1 MQLPKDSKDSHIGQ
15 LVFYLLGVHLKQL
28 ATAKKKQERVLPILG
43 LYMEGLAVSVCKVI
57 LHQLCHCIRFRYK
70 QSLATSLREENCKLT
85 FYLSDKIQDLN
96 KGVAHAIA
104 VLHKFLA
111 LDHDHFILFM
121 IDIEVFTLYIQYTSI
136 FCCKLMVPMYSV
148 LATATLTLGAN
159 ILLLLF
165 HTNRQTKWRC
175 CTVSTI

>member
-1 MQLPKDSKDSHIGQ
+1 MP
-15 LVFYLLGVHLKQL
+15 
-28 ATAKKKQERVLPILG
+28 
-43 LYMEGLAVSVCKVI
+43 LYSFQIQTVI
-57 LHQLCHCIRFRYK
+57 SDI
-70 QSLATSLREENCKLT
+70 TLRGENCKLT